1 MNGAPP
7 LSLITLSLTCVASPS
22 PARLEWVL
30 SRSSLLVASPP
41 ISSRRLTT
49 PTLAPSDPLARSC
62 SFMQPALSSHR
73 TRTLSLSLLSSL
85 YMLTDT
91 GTLSSSLP
99 GWGISSTGPPLAK
112 RHAPACR
119 STAHTAQRSTHA
131 LSRPTR
137 LRLSVRHV
145 SDRPRLRPSLLGSA
159 RLCSALLA
167 SALDASSSHGALLTS
182 LLPLLLLLLLWLL
195 LLLPVCA
202 SQRGQR
208 GRRGLSRGS
217 LSFGEPAGAAAA
229 ANDSAEPPPRRLLRD

>member
-1 MNGAPP
+1 MNNGRIGGAHT
-7 LSLITLSLTCVASPS
+7 LLISSPS
-22 PARLEWVL
+22 PAWLEWAVCRCSRL
-30 SRSSLLVASPP
+30 SCELAHLLSPHDSTRWPRRAHSLAHAACTLVSPHTP
-41 ISSRRLTT
+41 IY
-49 PTLAPSDPLARSC
+49 PPLSTCSARTRHARSPLVI
-62 SFMQPALSSHR
+62 SYQ
-73 TRTLSLSLLSSL
+73 
-85 YMLTDT
+85 
-91 GTLSSSLP
+91 

>member
-99 GWGISSTGPPLAK
+99 GWGISSTGPPLVK

-145 SDRPRLRPSLLGSA
+145 SDRPRLRPSLLASA
-159 RLCSALLA
+159 RLCLPQHSTPALRM
-167 SALDASSSHGALLTS
+167 ALCSRHCYRCYCCCCYGCCCYCCCCLSV
-182 LLPLLLLLLLWLL
+182 PLSG
-195 LLLPVCA
+195 V
-202 SQRGQR
+202 SGV
-208 GRRGLSRGS
+208 
-217 LSFGEPAGAAAA
+217 GEG
-229 ANDSAEPPPRRLLRD
+229 